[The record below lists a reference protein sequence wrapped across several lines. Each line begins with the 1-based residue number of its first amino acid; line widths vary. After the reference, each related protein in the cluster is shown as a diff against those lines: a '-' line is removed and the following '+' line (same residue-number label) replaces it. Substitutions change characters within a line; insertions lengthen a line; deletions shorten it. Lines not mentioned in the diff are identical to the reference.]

1 MPCPTAVEYC
11 IFAVVLLCYP
21 AAVRLD
27 PSALLGMMGVFVMPL
42 HSAAVRLDPSALLGM
57 MGIGLY
63 TPII

>member
-1 MPCPTAVEYC
+1 MMGVFVMP
-11 IFAVVLLCYP
+11 LHS

-27 PSALLGMMGVFVMPL
+27 PSALLGMIGVFVMPL

-57 MGIGLY
+57 MGIRLY